1 MKDYETF
8 LNRKNE
14 IMMSAGIEGDL
25 TLNPKLY
32 DFQRDIV
39 RWALFKGRAAIFADC
54 GLGKTIMQ
62 LEWAHQVHL
71 YCGGDV
77 LILAPLSV
85 TEQTKREGQAFGIA
99 VQVCESQADVVPGI
113 NITNYEKLAKFDAT
127 HFKGVVLDESSILKS
142 FTGKVRTAI
151 IDAFRGCRY
160 RLACTATPAPNDYME
175 LGNHAEFLDVMSR
188 NEMLATFFVHDS
200 GNTSKWRLK
209 RHAEDIFWQWMAG
222 WSVFMDNPK
231 SLGYEVTG
239 YDLPPLN
246 IHEIIVDGDI
256 AIDEALTL
264 TERRKA
270 RKDTLD
276 LRCQAAADL
285 INASDDQWLVWC
297 DLNAESQGLYDRI
310 EDSFQVRGS
319 DKAQYKMDIMSEF
332 SDDLVKCLITKPSI
346 AGFGMNWQ
354 QCHKMVFVG
363 LSDSYE
369 KYYQAMRRCWRFG
382 QDQPVDVYI
391 IISAREGAVKSNIE
405 RKETDAKKMQEAT
418 IEYTK
423 EITKNNLKQ
432 TARMVTPYEPEVMMS
447 LPDWEEFYE
456 SA

>member
-319 DKAQYKMDIMSEF
+319 DKAQYKMDIMSDF

-382 QDQPVDVYI
+382 QDRPVDVYI

-405 RKETDAKKMQEAT
+405 RKETDAKKMQEAM

-432 TARMVTPYEPEVMMS
+432 TARMVTPYEPEVMMI